1 MVSLPASSIVVPDI
15 PIAPLPTISYDKLL
29 TGDPEEI
36 ARLLG
41 NCQSLGF
48 FYLDLTGAAQVVL
61 NNSRDVFKLMEVYFE
76 QPLDVK
82 LRDLRHS
89 VTHGYTPTG
98 TYTGARR
105 GERDCYE
112 TLKVAQGEMKSRAP
126 QLPGTV
132 RMNIDL
138 FDSFISGSHA
148 VVRKILESLSTGMGL
163 TGDLRF
169 ENQHRANVPAR
180 TTMVLF
186 RYPRQLHEGGG
197 IGHNMHT
204 DIGSLTLL
212 FCEDYGLQ
220 ILHPE
225 TNQWGFVVPK
235 LGHAVIN
242 VGDSLRFLS
251 GHKLASCVHR
261 VLPITEW
268 QEHHRYSIA
277 YFLRPEDNVIYVD
290 SKGRQLSA
298 RRWHDEKY
306 DVFREPHETQ
316 EEDVILTGGMEQD
329 GVLV

>member
-1 MVSLPASSIVVPDI
+1 MKSSPESWKNGWRKSLLMGGRNEGLANQQVAGRKMVSLQAFSIVVPDI
-15 PIAPLPTISYDKLL
+15 PIVSLPTISYDKLL

-61 NNSRDVFKLMEVYFE
+61 NNSRDVFKLME
-76 QPLDVK
+76 
-82 LRDLRHS
+82 
-89 VTHGYTPTG
+89 
-98 TYTGARR
+98 
-105 GERDCYE
+105 
-112 TLKVAQGEMKSRAP
+112 VAQGEMKSRAP

>member
-1 MVSLPASSIVVPDI
+1 MVSSMVSSSDAPNI
-15 PIAPLPTISYDKLL
+15 PVAPLPTISYEKLL
-29 TGDPEEI
+29 AKEPVEI
-36 ARLLG
+36 ERLLDV
-41 NCQSLGF
+41 CRSLGF
-48 FYLDLTGAAQVVL
+48 FYLNLAGTAQVVL
-61 NNSRDVFKLMEVYFE
+61 NNSRDVFKLMEKYFD
-76 QPLDVK
+76 QALDVK

-98 TYTGARR
+98 TYTGAKR

-112 TLKVAQGEMKSRAP
+112 TLKVAQAEMKSRAP
-126 QLPGTV
+126 QLPATV
-132 RMNIDL
+132 KDNMDL

-148 VVRKILESLSTGMGL
+148 VVQMILESLSTGMGL
-163 TGDLRF
+163 KGDRRL
-169 ENQHRANVPAR
+169 EKQHRADVPAR
-180 TTMVLF
+180 TTMVMF
-186 RYPRQLHEGGG
+186 RYPRQVHEHGG

-212 FCEDYGLQ
+212 FCDDYGLQ

-235 LGHAVIN
+235 PDHAVIN

-251 GHKLASCVHR
+251 DHQLASCVHR

-277 YFLRPEDNVIYVD
+277 YFLRAEDNATYVD

-306 DVFREPHETQ
+306 DVFREPHEKQ
-316 EEDVILTGGMEQD
+316 ERDVILTGGMEQN